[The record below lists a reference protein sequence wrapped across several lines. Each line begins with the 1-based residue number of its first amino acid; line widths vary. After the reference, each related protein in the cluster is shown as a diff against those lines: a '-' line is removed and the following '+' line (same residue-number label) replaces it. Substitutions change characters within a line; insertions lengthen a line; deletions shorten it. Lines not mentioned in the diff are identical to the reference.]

1 MWDPSRWSNRMITCK
16 HEQQEEHP
24 KTHKTNKK
32 GQRIKNLARK
42 GEGGVPLPGWVF
54 EPQTQTD
61 KFASCCNAWMTR
73 PGQRQTDRQYVCL
86 PACVSAVL
94 SIYLSVSIYLSPCRS
109 VCLYLSLSPMSV
121 YLSICSSVCL
131 YLSPDV
137 FIYMYM
143 YT

>member
-1 MWDPSRWSNRMITCK
+1 MWDPSRWSNRMITRK

-73 PGQRQTDRQYVCL
+73 PGQRQTDRQTVCL
-86 PACVSAVL
+86 PACLCV
-94 SIYLSVSIYLSPCRS
+94 CR
-109 VCLYLSLSPMSV
+109 SV
-121 YLSICSSVCL
+121 YLSICIYLSVSLSICLSLSVSISDVCL
-131 YLSPDV
+131 PVYMFVCVSLS
-137 FIYMYM
+137 IS
-143 YT
+143 